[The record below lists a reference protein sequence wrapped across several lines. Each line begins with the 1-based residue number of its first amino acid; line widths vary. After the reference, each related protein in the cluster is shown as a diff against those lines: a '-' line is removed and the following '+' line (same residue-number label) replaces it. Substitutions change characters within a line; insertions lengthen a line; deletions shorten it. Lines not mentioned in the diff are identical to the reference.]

1 MAAPATVA
9 PKNVAAAKA
18 AMTDALPAIFVEGP
32 AAPRRISSLE
42 AYESIYSDALSGGAA
57 RLRELRECER
67 AVDAASKSTSTTIE
81 QLEAALQEAHA
92 RNITAY
98 VIKPITGGMGQD
110 VLRVERKLA
119 V

>member
-1 MAAPATVA
+1 MEQAAAAVRTAERHQADHQASRLLPMAAPATVA
-9 PKNVAAAKA
+9 PKDVAAAKV

-67 AVDAASKSTSTTIE
+67 AVDA
-81 QLEAALQEAHA
+81 
-92 RNITAY
+92 
-98 VIKPITGGMGQD
+98 GG
-110 VLRVERKLA
+110 
-119 V
+119 